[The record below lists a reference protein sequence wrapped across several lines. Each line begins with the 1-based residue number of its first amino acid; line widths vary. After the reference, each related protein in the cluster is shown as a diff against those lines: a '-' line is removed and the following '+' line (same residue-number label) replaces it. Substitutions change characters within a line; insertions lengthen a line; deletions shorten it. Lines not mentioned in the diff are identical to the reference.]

1 MALSEVKRTLKLIGV
16 VALVISVLLLVSSYV
31 LTMVLGPALFF
42 LLQKGLITSTHVSKF
57 LEEDYLSLLPFV
69 LFSSC
74 PAKPL
79 YLP

>member
-1 MALSEVKRTLKLIGV
+1 MTLSEVKRTLKLIGV

-31 LTMVLGPALFF
+31 LAILWGQLCFSP
-42 LLQKGLITSTHVSKF
+42 LQKGPITSTHVSKF
-57 LEEDYLSLLPFV
+57 LEEDYVSLLPFV

-79 YLP
+79 CLP